1 MHEPGHISSTSS
13 FIHSHFPVRRGK
25 PRPVCSGTR
34 RGNGHS
40 ESCGRVGPKVGGA
53 TNKLGR
59 RNMVGEAVGRR
70 PWGLVG
76 RTLSRTGDRVSGCE
90 VGPCVFPS
98 SETSIYLSI
107 YLSIVWRRVVCVHP
121 RDDFG
126 RPRLWP
132 RVHLSIPLSIL
143 TTIYRHIA
151 NTARSL
157 RRRLCLSACRRRNV
171 FAHASLHAPVAA
183 RRSSIG
189 VVSST

>member
-1 MHEPGHISSTSS
+1 MNMNMHEPGHISSTSS

-126 RPRLWP
+126 RPRLWA
-132 RVHLSIPLSIL
+132 RVHLSIHLSIL
-143 TTIYRHIA
+143 TTAIA
-151 NTARSL
+151 LRSP
-157 RRRLCLSACRRRNV
+157 
-171 FAHASLHAPVAA
+171 APE
-183 RRSSIG
+183 RSSDLKRYSPDIHNRQR
-189 VVSST
+189 STHRH